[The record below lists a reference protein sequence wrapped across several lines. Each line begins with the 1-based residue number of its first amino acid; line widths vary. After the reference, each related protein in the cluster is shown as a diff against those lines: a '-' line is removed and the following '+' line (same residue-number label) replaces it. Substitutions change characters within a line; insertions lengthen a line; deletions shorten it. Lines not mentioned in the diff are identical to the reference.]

1 MNRNIHNKLKDSV
14 FNNITENVWI
24 YFKSSNSKGSNY
36 DPYLNTGYTKTYQS
50 PTPIKSYVRQIRGN
64 SLVARELGLVS
75 TGAIEIV
82 IESKYENAFRICE
95 KVKYNDNFY
104 SVYNKALGDKVLIFK
119 SDYGF
124 SRVVLFRKGA

>member
-1 MNRNIHNKLKDSV
+1 MDRNIHNKLKDSV
-14 FNNITENVWI
+14 FNNITENVWV
-24 YFKSSNSKGSNY
+24 YFKSSNSVGSDY
-36 DPYLNTGYTKTYQS
+36 DPYLNTGYTKTHQS
-50 PTPIKSYVRQIRGN
+50 PTSIKAYVRQIRGN